1 MSSLPSPNAKDVVLV
16 AGVRTPYSK
25 LGGALRSVPSVT
37 LGSHAIRL
45 LLART
50 ALPGSSVNEVYYG
63 VTLPAEVALEGPTSG
78 RQAMLRAGLPE
89 TTLSLTIDRG
99 CCSSMTAVHLATR
112 SLRSLE
118 AQWVIAAGA
127 ENMGRATFL
136 APPGLRF
143 GHKSGP
149 ITFKDPLYRLGA
161 DIGSKPVAVDTGEVA
176 LEWGVSR
183 EMQDEW
189 AAGSH
194 RKYFEAKARG
204 FYEDHVEA
212 VSFPEFKASLDYDE
226 LARRETTAASL
237 AELKTV
243 YDSPTI
249 TAGNAPGLDTGATAL
264 LLSTREAAL
273 KQGLKP
279 LATIVGLASI
289 ACAPREIAVAPGPA
303 IRKVTAQLGWQPEG
317 LDALEVN
324 EAFAAVALV
333 TARHLAQGDKKIE
346 QAILERMN
354 PNGGAVAMGHPTGA
368 SGARLVLQLAL
379 ELRARGG
386 GRGVASICG
395 ALGQADAVA
404 LVVHSEG
411 A

>member
-16 AGVRTPYSK
+16 AGVRTPYSR

-37 LGSHAIRL
+37 LGSHAIRR

-127 ENMGRATFL
+127 ENMGRAAFL
-136 APPGLRF
+136 APPDLRF

-161 DIGSKPVAVDTGEVA
+161 DIGNKPVAVDTGEVA

-194 RKYFEAKARG
+194 RKYFEAQARG
-204 FYEDHVEA
+204 FYAGHVET
-212 VSFPEFKASLDYDE
+212 VSFPEFKASLDHDE
-226 LARRETTAASL
+226 LPRRETTAASL

>member
-1 MSSLPSPNAKDVVLV
+1 
-16 AGVRTPYSK
+16 
-25 LGGALRSVPSVT
+25 
-37 LGSHAIRL
+37 
-45 LLART
+45 
-50 ALPGSSVNEVYYG
+50 
-63 VTLPAEVALEGPTSG
+63 
-78 RQAMLRAGLPE
+78 
-89 TTLSLTIDRG
+89 
-99 CCSSMTAVHLATR
+99 MTAVHLATR

-127 ENMGRATFL
+127 ENMGRAAFL

-204 FYEDHVEA
+204 FYADHVEP
-212 VSFPEFKASLDYDE
+212 VSFPEFKASLDHDE

-264 LLSTREAAL
+264 LLSTRDAAL
-273 KQGLKP
+273 QQGLTP

-317 LDALEVN
+317 LDAQEVN
-324 EAFAAVALV
+324 EAFAAVPLV

-346 QAILERMN
+346 QAILERLN

-379 ELRARGG
+379 ELRAHGG

-404 LVVHSEG
+404 LVVHPEG